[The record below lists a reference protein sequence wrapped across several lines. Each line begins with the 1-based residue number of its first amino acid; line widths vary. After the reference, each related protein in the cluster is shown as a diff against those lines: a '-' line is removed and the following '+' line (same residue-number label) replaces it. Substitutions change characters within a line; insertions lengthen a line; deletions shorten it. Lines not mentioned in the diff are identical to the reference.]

1 MISIFSASAFLSAL
15 SHISYSSRLE
25 SFRRFAFGVLLFFV
39 VCNPVL
45 SVFDG
50 LGGDFEDIFPQIP
63 SADDTAG
70 EEIFEKSFADGI
82 KSAVCEKFSL
92 KYDEVR
98 VLCDGF
104 SKEDYTAEK
113 IRIILCGR
121 AASSDYRE
129 IEKYINE
136 MDIGECR
143 VEIEIG

>member
-15 SHISYSSRLE
+15 SHISYSSKLE

-39 VCNPVL
+39 VCNPIF

-50 LGGDFEDIFPQIP
+50 FRGDFENIFPEFP
-63 SADDTAG
+63 SVDDTAG
-70 EEIFEKSFADGI
+70 EEIFEKSFAEGI
-82 KSAVCEKFSL
+82 KGTVCEKFSL

-98 VLCDGF
+98 VLCEEF

-121 AASSDYRE
+121 AAASDYRE

-136 MDIGECR
+136 MDIGECK